1 MFHAYCLYVQGR
13 DANSV
18 DGLDE
23 GDKEKSKEVLKAV
36 MDTLSLSMSVA
47 DQQIIVSSLAFI
59 MFDLMS
65 EKVKE
70 KKNV

>member
-1 MFHAYCLYVQGR
+1 MQQSWFMHIAFYVQGR

-23 GDKEKSKEVLKAV
+23 GDKEKSKEVWKAV

-59 MFDLMS
+59 MFD
-65 EKVKE
+65 
-70 KKNV
+70 